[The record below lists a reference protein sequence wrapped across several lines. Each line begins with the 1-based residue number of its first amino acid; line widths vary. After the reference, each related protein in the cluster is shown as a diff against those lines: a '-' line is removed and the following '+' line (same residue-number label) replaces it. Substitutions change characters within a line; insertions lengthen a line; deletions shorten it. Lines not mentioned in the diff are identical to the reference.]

1 MTRKL
6 SAAAQKKLDAANKHR
21 RDRREAQ
28 RAEAAEALKLEHF
41 VELAASGAMTV
52 EAGTAKGKQ
61 GAKARDAVWN
71 TFMKLGGE
79 DAMLAFAQK
88 YPKEFFTQ
96 IFARLIPK
104 TAELDTSDNLEELLA
119 QMGGGK
125 IPGMLEHMPE
135 AEFSEVAIEDLEV
148 TKETLQ

>member
-1 MTRKL
+1 MPAKL
-6 SAAAQKKLDAANKHR
+6 SKEVQAKLDAANER
-21 RDRREAQ
+21 RRQRRESQ

-41 VELAASGAMTV
+41 VEVAASGAMVV

-104 TAELDTSDNLEELLA
+104 TAELEASDNLEELLA
-119 QMGGGK
+119 QMGGGRV
-125 IPGMLEHMPE
+125 PGMLEHMPE
-135 AEFSEVAIEDLEV
+135 AEFEEVKVDDMEV